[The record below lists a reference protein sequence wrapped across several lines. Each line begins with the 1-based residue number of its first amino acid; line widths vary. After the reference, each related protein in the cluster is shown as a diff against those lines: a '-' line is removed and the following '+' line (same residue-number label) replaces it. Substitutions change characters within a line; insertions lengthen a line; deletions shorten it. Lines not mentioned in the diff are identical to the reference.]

1 MGQGWSRHEW
11 DEHSHQRLQ
20 RPSWPYFHY
29 MRTPGKVGRSQE
41 RALTRMQPCWRSDLG
56 HPCSRTMRNNLLLF
70 PSHSIYGTL
79 LWQPKRTKMPGK
91 LRFKNSGFMLHQM
104 KYHWRVFNEKTGELF
119 YSFQRLGFEVPVG
132 VAACCVDDGYS
143 TRVEAGRLLGSPCS
157 DSGDRGC
164 WLSLGNAGV

>member
-1 MGQGWSRHEW
+1 
-11 DEHSHQRLQ
+11 
-20 RPSWPYFHY
+20 
-29 MRTPGKVGRSQE
+29 
-41 RALTRMQPCWRSDLG
+41 
-56 HPCSRTMRNNLLLF
+56 
-70 PSHSIYGTL
+70 
-79 LWQPKRTKMPGK
+79 
-91 LRFKNSGFMLHQM
+91 MLHQM